1 MTRKESEKESER
13 PHYYSQFWLDVAAGR
28 RIIGT
33 PKPGSEEAE
42 ASEQETVEHIL
53 PRKTGRTSNHSD
65 GIPVPDGHTERIA
78 HPVVEPEVMAEDE
91 FIEPTAED
99 LDLELQDEDEV
110 LPPEAGIEDIEAPD
124 MDLDLAE
131 DDEED
136 LLEEEEEE
144 EDEED
149 LGWSGRGR
157 KKPTP
162 KRPTRQ
168 PPKKPKRDRRTY

>member
-42 ASEQETVEHIL
+42 VSEQETVEHIL
-53 PRKTGRTSNHSD
+53 PRKTGRMSSQSD
-65 GIPVPDGHTERIA
+65 GIPAPDGRAERIA
-78 HPVVEPEVMAEDE
+78 HPVVEPEVMADE

-99 LDLELQDEDEV
+99 LDLELQEEDEI
-110 LPPEAGIEDIEAPD
+110 LPAEADIEDIEAPD

-131 DDEED
+131 DEEED
-136 LLEEEEEE
+136 LLEEEEED
-144 EDEED
+144 EDEDD

>member
-42 ASEQETVEHIL
+42 ASEQETVEHIS
-53 PRKTGRTSNHSD
+53 PRKTGRTSSHSD
-65 GIPVPDGHTERIA
+65 GISAPDGRAERIA
-78 HPVVEPEVMAEDE
+78 HPVVEPEVTADE
-91 FIEPTAED
+91 FIEPTTED
-99 LDLELQDEDEV
+99 LDLELQDEED
-110 LPPEAGIEDIEAPD
+110 LPPEAGIEDVEAPD
-124 MDLDLAE
+124 MDLGLAE

-136 LLEEEEEE
+136 LLEEEPD

-149 LGWSGRGR
+149 EADRGWSGRGR

>member
-28 RIIGT
+28 RIIGA
-33 PKPGSEEAE
+33 PRPGSEEAE
-42 ASEQETVEHIL
+42 ASEQETVEHTL
-53 PRKTGRTSNHSD
+53 PRKTGRTSSHPD
-65 GIPVPDGHTERIA
+65 GVPAPVGHTERIA
-78 HPVVEPEVMAEDE
+78 HPVVEPEVMADE
-91 FIEPTAED
+91 FIEPAAED
-99 LDLELQDEDEV
+99 LDLELQDEDEL
-110 LPPEAGIEDIEAPD
+110 LPPEADTEDIEAPD
-124 MDLDLAE
+124 MDLDFAE
-131 DDEED
+131 DEEED

-144 EDEED
+144 DEDD

-168 PPKKPKRDRRTY
+168 PSKKPKRDRRAY

>member
-1 MTRKESEKESER
+1 MIRKESEKESER

-53 PRKTGRTSNHSD
+53 PRKTGRTSSHSD
-65 GIPVPDGHTERIA
+65 GIAVPDAHAERIA
-78 HPVVEPEVMAEDE
+78 HPVVEPEVMADE

-99 LDLELQDEDEV
+99 LDLELQDEDQV
-110 LPPEAGIEDIEAPD
+110 LPPEVGMEDIEAPD

-136 LLEEEEEE
+136 LLEEEEE
-144 EDEED
+144 DETD
-149 LGWSGRGR
+149 RGWSGRRR

-168 PPKKPKRDRRTY
+168 PLKKPKRDRRTY

>member
-42 ASEQETVEHIL
+42 VSEQETVEPIS
-53 PRKTGRTSNHSD
+53 PRKTGRTSSHSD
-65 GIPVPDGHTERIA
+65 GTTAPDGRAERIA
-78 HPVVEPEVMAEDE
+78 HPVVEPEATADE
-91 FIEPTAED
+91 FIEPTTED

-110 LPPEAGIEDIEAPD
+110 PPPEAGIEDVEAPD
-124 MDLDLAE
+124 MDLGLAE

-144 EDEED
+144 EDEDD